1 MNSQSEN
8 SKQPLESRKS
18 LDAPSPAGPDF
29 ADTFRRRRVRG
40 PRGMAPGRRVW
51 ITLGWTAA
59 AVAVPLALTAALAG
73 DGAGAGDLGDSQEAA
88 AARALPPPPALVL
101 SPTPKASPTPT
112 ASPTPKVSP
121 TPKAAPLP
129 AAPAQA
135 YQPAL
140 PAAPAAPAAP
150 SPQKTVAATPK
161 PSTAAPKAALASV
174 PETAAVTVSRLAAR
188 QPGRHICY
196 RAYVEGRGWQSV
208 VCDGGTTGITGKKIK
223 ALNIAVSGT
232 KGTAG
237 NAFVHN
243 DEWKTPWNGVA
254 DGNDNY
260 IGSTAKNYPYMLG
273 FVINVGDGAVCQ
285 TARVRSGWGGL
296 ACDKPL
302 GQAGGNYI
310 FGGTLNND
318 SWLEA
323 VRFTV

>member
-1 MNSQSEN
+1 MNSQSEH
-8 SKQPLESRKS
+8 SKQPLEPRSS
-18 LDAPSPAGPDF
+18 ADPTAPDQPSPAGPDF
-29 ADTFRRRRVRG
+29 ADAFRRRRVRG

-51 ITLGWTAA
+51 TTLGWTAA
-59 AVAVPLALTAALAG
+59 AVAAPLVLTAALAG
-73 DGAGAGDLGDSQEAA
+73 DGADDFGDSQEAA
-88 AARALPPPPALVL
+88 AARVLPPPPTAVVSPTPAASA

-112 ASPTPKVSP
+112 ASPTPV
-121 TPKAAPLP
+121 AAPLP

-135 YQPAL
+135 YQPPL
-140 PAAPAAPAAP
+140 PA
-150 SPQKTVAATPK
+150 PQKTVPATPK
-161 PSTAAPKAALASV
+161 PSAAAPKAAPAAA
-174 PETAAVTVSRLAAR
+174 PETAALIVSRLAAR

-196 RAYVEGRGWQSV
+196 RAYVEGKGWQSV

-254 DGNDNY
+254 DGVDNY

-285 TARVRSGWGGL
+285 SARVRSGWGGL
-296 ACDKPL
+296 ACDKPI
-302 GQAGGNYI
+302 GQASGNYI

>member
-1 MNSQSEN
+1 MNSQSEH
-8 SKQPLESRKS
+8 SKQPLEPGSS
-18 LDAPSPAGPDF
+18 PDPTSPAGPDF
-29 ADTFRRRRVRG
+29 ADVFRRRGVRG

-51 ITLGWTAA
+51 TTLGWTAA
-59 AVAVPLALTAALAG
+59 AVAAPLALTAALAG
-73 DGAGAGDLGDSQEAA
+73 DGAGDLGDSQEAA
-88 AARALPPPPALVL
+88 AARALPPPPAVVV
-101 SPTPKASPTPT
+101 SPTPKASASPTPKASLTPT
-112 ASPTPKVSP
+112 ASPTPVG
-121 TPKAAPLP
+121 APLP

-135 YQPAL
+135 HQPSL
-140 PAAPAAPAAP
+140 PAAPA
-150 SPQKTVAATPK
+150 PQKTANATPK
-161 PSTAAPKAALASV
+161 PSAAAPKAAPV
-174 PETAAVTVSRLAAR
+174 PNTAALIVSRLAAR

-196 RAYVEGRGWQSV
+196 RAYVEGNGWQSV

-254 DGNDNY
+254 DGVDNY

-285 TARVRSGWGGL
+285 SARVRSGWGGL
-296 ACDKPL
+296 ACDKPI
-302 GQAGGNYI
+302 GQASGNYI